1 MARGR
6 VPHSQRSINALVAPS
21 ANYPPLKRLVNGA
34 LCFILKL

>member
-21 ANYPPLKRLVNGA
+21 ANYPLKRLVNGA